1 MSKRQVNCLNSF
13 ISLERFEKETLIKCH
28 STYKITFP
36 VFLCMLSRRI
46 RCAVNNA
53 FCVHVVIIVSSDLHF
68 NVDGLHSKITE
79 NNFRFECREQNRKRT
94 AQGTFGFRGNCLQ
107 WRRECCAVDL
117 FIFLGKHDFVFTVKK
132 KQGSL
137 PATRLSRI
145 YGCKIKRGFF
155 GKKKNLDISCIEFG
169 NLLLNFS
176 H

>member
-79 NNFRFECREQNRKRT
+79 NNFRFECREQNRNVLRRVLVGSGKT
-94 AQGTFGFRGNCLQ
+94 AYNGGENVVRLIYLYF
-107 WRRECCAVDL
+107 WASMIL
-117 FIFLGKHDFVFTVKK
+117 FSLLK

-137 PATRLSRI
+137 PAARLSRI
-145 YGCKIKRGFF
+145 YGCKIKRGFL
-155 GKKKNLDISCIEFG
+155 GKKFFLTF
-169 NLLLNFS
+169 LV
-176 H
+176 